1 MSPARLLL
9 LAAALP
15 LAVAVPAGAGAN
27 AEAQIGLAV
36 TSSPCGL
43 QEGDL
48 VDFFVAARGMVGV
61 RQVKMLLSW
70 QPGDAI
76 SGVSGGTAGLAA
88 DHAFLSPGPPLVTD
102 NHAEFGMATFGAGID
117 GEGIL
122 AHFALTL
129 APGMTAAVPMEV
141 RLDMVSLGRSSA
153 DRDTVVAPG
162 AVVLANYC
170 DDNGQ
175 PVARGMFLRP
185 PRATA
190 EFSTATT
197 ANQQDHSPG
206 EMMLGAQ
213 LLDNGDL
220 RAYQT
225 ISWTLDNRG
234 NSRVWVLTAQ
244 GPLAIEPGD
253 QLEGGSRTDR
263 LGDTYLVVDASP
275 GELFGD
281 GVLEVTACGELDGQT
296 YCDQSTFRWLAGSPT
311 AVADLGRPQPT
322 VATLV
327 PNFPNPFNATTVIP
341 IDLTAAG
348 ARRLQVEIRDLLG
361 RTVVRLHDGPA
372 AAGRVELRWD
382 GRDADGR
389 VAASGVYL
397 CHAQTEQWQAVR
409 PLTLAR

>member
-1 MSPARLLL
+1 MSSARLLF

-15 LAVAVPAGAGAN
+15 LAFAVPAGAGAN
-27 AEAQIGLAV
+27 AAAQIGLAV

-61 RQVKMLLSW
+61 KQAKMLLSW
-70 QPGDAI
+70 QPSDAI
-76 SGVSGGTAGLAA
+76 SAVSGGTAGLAA
-88 DHAFLSPGPPLVTD
+88 DNAFLTPGPPLVTE

-117 GEGIL
+117 GEGML

-153 DRDTVVAPG
+153 ERDTVVAPG
-162 AVVLANYC
+162 AVVLVNYC
-170 DDNGQ
+170 DDQGQ

-190 EFSTATT
+190 EFSATAA

-206 EMMLGAQ
+206 EMMLGAH

-220 RAYQT
+220 RAYET

-253 QLEGGSRTDR
+253 QLVGGSQTDR
-263 LGDTYLVVDASP
+263 LGDTFLVVDSAP

-281 GVLEVTACGELDGQT
+281 GVLEVTACGELDGQA

-311 AVADLGRPQPT
+311 AVADAGPPQPT
-322 VATLV
+322 VAALA
-327 PNFPNPFNATTVIP
+327 PSYPNPFNASTVIP
-341 IDLTAAG
+341 VDLAAAG
-348 ARRLQVEIRDLLG
+348 ARRLEVEIRDLLG

-372 AAGRVELRWD
+372 PAGRLQLHWD

-389 VAASGVYL
+389 EVASGVYL
-397 CHAQTEQWQAVR
+397 CHARTEQWQAVR